1 MHELAHEMMHQ
12 NPETQQL
19 PRKIKETEAEA
30 VAFVVGSGIHL
41 DVNTSSSDYIQ
52 LYNGKKED
60 LLASLQRIQTTAS
73 EILGAITDGNQAA
86 QAA

>member
-1 MHELAHEMMHQ
+1 MMHQ

-30 VAFVVGSGIHL
+30 VAFVVASGINL
-41 DVNTSSSDYIQ
+41 DLNTSSSDYIQ

-60 LLASLQRIQTTAS
+60 LLSSLQRIQTTAS
-73 EILGAITDGNQAA
+73 EILGAITDGHSEAKAA
-86 QAA
+86 